1 MRPLGFL
8 LFGFF
13 ERSDTIAREQ
23 MEKGSRNIP
32 SKMRSLLRGCP
43 GKPVSCPCGKINKW
57 RRRLGT
63 QTRILPITQKAHV
76 ALNNFWRFE
85 KKLREKITPTI
96 PNLNFSLNE
105 FDIQIIST
113 RHQFFCQTL
122 KKHRAHFE
130 PFCDFRRAYFEPF
143 LKNHATSETPGFA
156 WSCHECA
163 STFPLC
169 SFSQKC
175 AHREKK
181 WIMFWRKNK
190 SVFQKSVHVELL
202 HLLFFF

>member
-1 MRPLGFL
+1 MSKWRKVLGIFL
-8 LFGFF
+8 
-13 ERSDTIAREQ
+13 ARC
-23 MEKGSRNIP
+23 GAYW
-32 SKMRSLLRGCP
+32 GAYH

-169 SFSQKC
+169 SFSQKW
-175 AHREKK
+175 AYREKK